1 MGYSIWLNRGDSK
14 SELKAKFG
22 DVPKGGQ
29 YRLGDDDE
37 DVSEGDLELYVTY
50 NYSWY
55 FYETIDKDRGIR
67 SVFGMR
73 AGEAADKLEE
83 ALPKLD
89 EMIAEEKRTG
99 KVLSE
104 TWGAGEDYDDEST
117 DYWAV
122 SAKNAKKAVEALIDL
137 CRLAPD
143 FTVDGD

>member
-1 MGYSIWLNRGDSK
+1 MGYNIWLNRGDSK
-14 SELKAKFG
+14 SEIKAKFG

-37 DVSEGDLELYVTY
+37 DVSDGDLELYVTY

-55 FYETIDKDRGIR
+55 FYEAIDKDHGVR
-67 SVFGMR
+67 SVYGMK
-73 AGEAADKLEE
+73 AGEAADRLEK

-104 TWGAGEDYDDEST
+104 TWGVGEDYDDEST

-122 SAKNAKKAVEALIDL
+122 SAKNAEKAVEALISL

-143 FTVDGD
+143 FTVEGD